1 VIIFVLLLLALPTF
15 AILRLARI
23 FDLRVALGYAIL
35 ISVVT
40 YLLYRHDKKR
50 AQSGGW
56 RIPESTLHIVEL
68 LGGWPGAFIAQRALR
83 HKTSKRSYQVTFWAI
98 ISLYEFASF
107 DFIQDW
113 HYSKKLLL
121 LFFQ

>member
-1 VIIFVLLLLALPTF
+1 MPAL

-23 FDLRVALGYAIL
+23 FDLRFAFVYAIL

-56 RIPESTLHIVEL
+56 RIPESTLHFVEL
-68 LGGWPGAFIAQRALR
+68 LGGWPGAFIAQRSLR

-98 ISLYEFASF
+98 ISLYEFASL

-113 HYSKKLLL
+113 QYSKKILR